1 MSIGVITG
9 ASSGLG
15 ASYVDALTKLFPE
28 IDEIWLLARRQDKL
42 KEVANKYP
50 NKKCLILALDLT
62 NIENYKILEEKLK
75 KEKPEIK
82 VLINDAGICSSGK
95 FENMEL
101 DLMLKMIDLN
111 CKGTTAIT
119 KICLPYI
126 INGGTI
132 LEVSSTSA
140 FVPNTNLVAYSACKS
155 YVSALSLGLREELKE
170 RKINVCATC
179 PGFMLTEMTRE
190 SITKSQEKLPIINP
204 DIAAYKSLKAAKNGR
219 SVYTT
224 GIFYKFYRLLSKI
237 VPHIILVKFV
247 GLD

>member
-15 ASYVDALTKLFPE
+15 ARYVDALTKLFPE

-42 KEVANKYP
+42 KEVADKYP

-179 PGFMLTEMTRE
+179 PGFMLTEMTKKK
-190 SITKSQEKLPIINP
+190 TKSQEKLPIINP

-219 SVYTT
+219 SIYTT

>member
-50 NKKCLILALDLT
+50 NKKCLILALDLA

-170 RKINVCATC
+170 RKINVCVTC
-179 PGFMLTEMTRE
+179 PGFMLTKMTKKK
-190 SITKSQEKLPIINP
+190 TKSQEKLPIINP